1 MKMSRS
7 DKWICRLFILFLAL
21 MPLLFWLL
29 PKQSFS
35 AREKRYLAPAPTL
48 SREELVSGRFGEEA
62 EAWAADHLPGRD
74 ALVGLDALYEL
85 AAGRQT
91 VRSVYLCR
99 DGRLCEAPTAFD
111 ETVLARNLDALN
123 VFAAASPVPVD
134 LMLVPSAGFWLDGM
148 LPALAEPYP
157 DGAILDAVF
166 DAAGENLVPVD
177 LRPVF
182 AAAKDPG
189 ALYYRTDHHWTAEG
203 AYRAAAHYLAGLGRA
218 LPGSADYAVTEV
230 PDFRGTAWSRAA
242 LWFLPGETL
251 ALWDSGGDFTV
262 ENREAPGAHA
272 GLFYPEHLSAEDKY
286 PVYLDGNHSLV
297 RIRSEAPGAQGRLLV
312 IRDSFASCFGC
323 FLADAFEE
331 LVLVDLRYYRSP
343 VSELLAAEDF
353 ERVLVLYSVGNFMTD
368 SNIVRLS

>member
-1 MKMSRS
+1 MRMTRS

-21 MPLLFWLL
+21 IPLLFWLL

-35 AREKRYLAPAPTL
+35 AREKRYLAPPP
-48 SREELVSGRFGEEA
+48 SFDWKEIVSGRFGEGA

-74 ALVGLDALYEL
+74 MLVGLDALCEL

-99 DGRLCEAPTAFD
+99 DGRLCEAPTVFD

-123 VFAAASPVPVD
+123 AFAAISPVPVD
-134 LMLVPSAGFWLDGM
+134 LMLVPSAGLWLGDA
-148 LPALAEPYP
+148 LPALADPYP
-157 DGAILDAVF
+157 DDAILDAVS
-166 DAAGENLVPVD
+166 DAAGEALVPLD

-182 AAAKDPG
+182 AAAEDPA

-203 AYRAAAHYLAGLGRA
+203 AYRAAASYLDGLGRT
-218 LPGSADYAVTEV
+218 LPARTHYTVTEV

-242 LWFLPGETL
+242 LWFLPGEPL

-262 ENREAPGAHA
+262 ENREVPGIHA

-297 RIRSEAPGAQGRLLV
+297 RVRNGAPDAQGRLLV

-331 LVLVDLRYYRSP
+331 IVLVDLRYYRSP

>member
-189 ALYYRTDHHWTAEG
+189 ALYYDIVVTPLSKTESFEEVLVITSLTEG
-203 AYRAAAHYLAGLGRA
+203 QHATSEDIQSADNQGTS
-218 LPGSADYAVTEV
+218 GSADAQQSQATNS
-230 PDFRGTAWSRAA
+230 DAA
-242 LWFLPGETL
+242 ASNE
-251 ALWDSGGDFTV
+251 SGQ
-262 ENREAPGAHA
+262 
-272 GLFYPEHLSAEDKY
+272 K
-286 PVYLDGNHSLV
+286 
-297 RIRSEAPGAQGRLLV
+297 QG
-312 IRDSFASCFGC
+312 
-323 FLADAFEE
+323 
-331 LVLVDLRYYRSP
+331 
-343 VSELLAAEDF
+343 
-353 ERVLVLYSVGNFMTD
+353 
-368 SNIVRLS
+368 